1 MSLKLTAARRLPIA
15 VVSALILALAFT
27 SIASAL
33 PGRRSVDGND
43 LQSNVV
49 KSTNLVNG
57 EVKQQDLG
65 AGSVISATV
74 KDESLTGADVQN
86 GTIGS
91 TDITDNSLTG
101 QDVQNASLTGDDVA
115 DDSLTGQDV
124 KESTLAGVASNQIRT
139 IVGAGAVGVGG
150 VGSATA
156 TCAAT
161 ERAIGASAAYTIPG
175 FLDGNQVSQLA
186 GLFITGVQPT
196 PATGGTNVRGYTAFA
211 RNEST
216 SPRTIQ
222 VYVTCQSTQIG

>member
-1 MSLKLTAARRLPIA
+1 MSAKLTASRRLPIA
-15 VVSALILALAFT
+15 VISALILALAFT
-27 SIASAL
+27 SVASAL
-33 PGRRSVDGND
+33 PGRRSVDSND

-49 KSTNLVNG
+49 KSTTIING

-74 KDESLTGADVQN
+74 QDESLTGTDIQN
-86 GTIGS
+86 G
-91 TDITDNSLTG
+91 
-101 QDVQNASLTGDDVA
+101 SLTGDDVA

-124 KESTLAGVASNQIRT
+124 KESTLQGVASNQIRT
-139 IVGAGAVGVGG
+139 IVGAGAVGNGG

-156 TCAAT
+156 TCATT

-175 FLDGNQVSQLA
+175 FQDGNQVSQLA
-186 GLFITGVQPT
+186 GLYITGVQPN
-196 PATGGTNVRGYTAFA
+196 PATGGTNVRSYTAYA
-211 RNEST
+211 RNESG